1 MQGPEDTVR
10 GPGDTLHG
18 AGDQVQGTAI
28 RPLAGLVL
36 IVDIGLVLVSLVLA
50 MHFEATER
58 ALADAARGQAVGV
71 PAGGAA
77 VACFAAL
84 VGARR
89 PWGRAALAVGVAL
102 TVVAG
107 VLFAVR

>member
-1 MQGPEDTVR
+1 MQGPEDVVA
-10 GPGDTLHG
+10 GSPG
-18 AGDQVQGTAI
+18 AQRTAI

-58 ALADAARGQAVGV
+58 ALADAAKGQAVGV
-71 PAGGAA
+71 PAGVAA
-77 VACFAAL
+77 VASLAAL
-84 VGARR
+84 VGSRR
-89 PWGRAALAVGVAL
+89 SWGRVALALGVAL

-107 VLFAVR
+107 ILLAVR